1 MTLRELLRRIDR
13 TTGKAVPTA
22 AWLRSGISPVT
33 AVQEINASGRLVVYQ
48 NGFTL
53 YEVEGNSTVL
63 RTDHCG
69 GYCYYG
75 RQSQDSISY
84 EDFMEMDWWVR
95 LLMEGEDRLIHNQ
108 NARVERNEYSLES
121 WSEDYQGYSDDLQEQ
136 LEIQEVLTEAL
147 AMLTD
152 RQREVVQYYY
162 VEGLGEKE
170 IARIY
175 GISQQ
180 AVSLTLSDARKKLH
194 KRKNALF

>member
-1 MTLRELLRRIDR
+1 
-13 TTGKAVPTA
+13 
-22 AWLRSGISPVT
+22 
-33 AVQEINASGRLVVYQ
+33 
-48 NGFTL
+48 
-53 YEVEGNSTVL
+53 
-63 RTDHCG
+63 
-69 GYCYYG
+69 
-75 RQSQDSISY
+75 
-84 EDFMEMDWWVR
+84 MEMDWWVR

-180 AVSLTLSDARKKLH
+180 AVSLTLSDARKKLY

>member
-1 MTLRELLRRIDR
+1 MTLGELLRKIDR
-13 TTGKAVPTA
+13 TTGKTVPTA
-22 AWLRSGISPVT
+22 AWLKAGYSPVT
-33 AVQEINASGRLVVYQ
+33 AIQRINDSGRLVVYQ
-48 NGFTL
+48 NGFSL

-75 RQSQDSISY
+75 RQSQNSISY
-84 EDFMEMDWWVR
+84 EDFTEMEWWVR

-121 WSEDYQGYSDDLQEQ
+121 WSEDYPAYSDDLQEQ

-147 AMLTD
+147 AMLTN
-152 RQREVVQYYY
+152 RQREIVQYYY
-162 VEGLGEKE
+162 MEGLGEKE

-194 KRKNALF
+194 KRKKDLF

>member
-13 TTGKAVPTA
+13 TTGKTVPTA

-33 AVQEINASGRLVVYQ
+33 AVQEINASVRLVVYQ

-108 NARVERNEYSLES
+108 NARIERNEYSLES
-121 WSEDYQGYSDDLQEQ
+121 WSENFQAYSEDFQDR
-136 LEIQEVLTEAL
+136 LEIQEVLAEAL
-147 AMLTD
+147 AMLTN

-162 VEGLGEKE
+162 MEGLGEKE

-194 KRKNALF
+194 KRKNDLF